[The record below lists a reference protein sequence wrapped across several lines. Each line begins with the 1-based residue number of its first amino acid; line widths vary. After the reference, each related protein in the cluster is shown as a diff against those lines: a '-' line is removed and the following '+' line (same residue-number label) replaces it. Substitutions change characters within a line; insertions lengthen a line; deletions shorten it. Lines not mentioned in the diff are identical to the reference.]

1 MKRKNIRSVCGR
13 IWSGLMVLTSVLVSS
28 CDMLGPAGAGG
39 KEGQLRIAFASDMS
53 AATRAVPELPDT
65 SDFLLT
71 VTDKSGNVVYQ
82 GAYGDSPESM
92 MVKAGTYDVSVVS
105 EKFDKPAF
113 SKPQFGDEQCVLVPE
128 GGVANVKLTCRQV
141 NCGIKLDIDPGFL
154 TSCPDGV
161 LFLKS
166 EKGKL
171 MYGYSEKRT
180 AYFHPGNVS
189 LMLSRSG
196 KDETLLTRAMEAQQ
210 MLVLGVSVAP
220 SYSSDTK
227 DKGSISVLL
236 DTARVWISEDYIIG
250 GSDGKGSGADRA
262 LTVNQALSSVGE
274 KEVWV
279 SGYIVGGDLTSSS
292 ASFEKPFSSR
302 TCLVLGPR
310 ASTRERSSC
319 MSVQLPAGKVRE
331 ALNLVDNPGLLGCKV
346 TVRGDIVQSYYG
358 LVGLKNITDYNL

>member
-39 KEGQLRIAFASDMS
+39 KEGQLRFAFASDMS

-141 NCGIKLDIDPGFL
+141 NCGI
-154 TSCPDGV
+154 
-161 LFLKS
+161 
-166 EKGKL
+166 
-171 MYGYSEKRT
+171 
-180 AYFHPGNVS
+180 
-189 LMLSRSG
+189 
-196 KDETLLTRAMEAQQ
+196 
-210 MLVLGVSVAP
+210 
-220 SYSSDTK
+220 
-227 DKGSISVLL
+227 
-236 DTARVWISEDYIIG
+236 
-250 GSDGKGSGADRA
+250 
-262 LTVNQALSSVGE
+262 
-274 KEVWV
+274 
-279 SGYIVGGDLTSSS
+279 
-292 ASFEKPFSSR
+292 
-302 TCLVLGPR
+302 
-310 ASTRERSSC
+310 
-319 MSVQLPAGKVRE
+319 
-331 ALNLVDNPGLLGCKV
+331 
-346 TVRGDIVQSYYG
+346 
-358 LVGLKNITDYNL
+358 

>member
-1 MKRKNIRSVCGR
+1 MNWKLCAC
-13 IWSGLMVLTSVLVSS
+13 LFAL
-28 CDMLGPAGAGG
+28 AGCEAFRTEKDDVG
-39 KEGQLRIAFASDMS
+39 ELRIAFADLQEEL
-53 AATRAVPELPDT
+53 TRTVSEIPDT
-65 SDFLLT
+65 CDFLIS
-71 VTDKSGNVVYQ
+71 VTDSKGNVIYDGLYGDCPETFSVDSGNYV
-82 GAYGDSPESM
+82 
-92 MVKAGTYDVSVVS
+92 VKAVSR
-105 EKFDKPAF
+105 KFDEPEF
-113 SKPQFGDEQCVLVPE
+113 SAPQYGDEQLVVVPS
-128 GGVANVKLTCRQV
+128 GGSVGVRLLCCQMNAGVRLRIAKS
-141 NCGIKLDIDPGFL
+141 FL
-154 TSCPDGV
+154 TGCPDGV

-166 EKGKL
+166 DHGTL

-180 AYFHPGNVS
+180 AYFHPGNVT

-310 ASTRERSSC
+310 ASTRDRSSC

>member
-310 ASTRERSSC
+310 ASIRDRSSC